1 MLSSSSEGEFTTW
14 PLVRTALASQAL
26 MTWRAKKSMKML
38 NRRGERRRPCL
49 TPVRAWAQPSSTDCL
64 RCPCHMHHASAP
76 PCPGADGVG
85 GASHRPWHQY

>member
-38 NRRGERRRPCL
+38 NRRGERGQPCL
-49 TPVRAWAQPSSTDCL
+49 TPVRMQNHSDWT
-64 RCPCHMHHASAP
+64 
-76 PCPGADGVG
+76 PCPAGVVLDEAYQLG
-85 GASHRPWHQY
+85 VDASY